1 MAEVE
6 ELLDDVVL
14 RMPTAEAVRARGS
27 RRRSRRRA
35 GVLGV
40 TVAAITV
47 GASWALLPGD
57 GGRDARPAGPARP
70 VGTPTDSPSTE
81 TDHSPYKKGD
91 TLELLSAG
99 ELPQD
104 EKWHW
109 KPAANEPAGGVT
121 DAESA
126 LVKLKTCDGWAQTGN
141 RQGSMLYTTTYKGS
155 RDAAAW
161 QRYAEFDDDA
171 GVDELVENLDTTL
184 STCGFH
190 PVGKAADTHFAGTS
204 EDGRRV
210 RVTVEHG
217 KRWIYVSEVE
227 DGRPGG
233 D

>member
-14 RMPTAEAVRARGS
+14 RMPTADAVRAQGS
-27 RRRSRRRA
+27 RRRGRRRA
-35 GVLGV
+35 AALGV
-40 TVAAITV
+40 AVAAIAV

-70 VGTPTDSPSTE
+70 SGTPTASPSTE
-81 TDHSPYKKGD
+81 VDPSPYKKGD

-99 ELPQD
+99 ELPGD

-109 KPAANEPAGGVT
+109 KSAANEPTGGVT

-126 LVKLKTCDGWAQTGN
+126 FVRLKTCDGWSQSGN
-141 RQGSMLYTTTYKGS
+141 RQGSTMYTTAYKGS

-161 QRYAEFDDDA
+161 QRYAEFDDAA
-171 GVDELVENLDTTL
+171 GVDEVVENLDTTL

-190 PVGKAADTHFAGTS
+190 SVGKAADARFAGTS
-204 EDGRRV
+204 QDGRRV

-227 DGRPGG
+227 DGRPGR

>member
-14 RMPTAEAVRARGS
+14 RMPTAEAVRAQGS
-27 RRRSRRRA
+27 RRRGRRRA
-35 GVLGV
+35 AALGAA
-40 TVAAITV
+40 VAALAV

-70 VGTPTDSPSTE
+70 AGTPTGSPSTE
-81 TDHSPYKKGD
+81 VDYSPYKKGD
-91 TLELLSAG
+91 TIELLSAG

-104 EKWHW
+104 AKWHW
-109 KPAANEPAGGVT
+109 KSDGKEQDT
-121 DAESA
+121 ELS
-126 LVKLKTCDGWAQTGN
+126 LTKLMTCDGWAPADKGIGFIQYSTA
-141 RQGSMLYTTTYKGS
+141 YKGS

-161 QRYAEFDDDA
+161 QRYATFDDDDA
-171 GVDELVENLDTTL
+171 ADVVERLGITL
-184 STCGFH
+184 STCGFK
-190 PVGKAADTHFAGTS
+190 PVGKAADTHFAGTG

-227 DGRPGG
+227 DGRPGR

>member
-14 RMPTAEAVRARGS
+14 RMPTAEAVRAQGS
-27 RRRSRRRA
+27 RRRGRRRA
-35 GVLGV
+35 GVVGV
-40 TVAAITV
+40 VVAAIAV

-57 GGRDARPAGPARP
+57 GGRDARPARP
-70 VGTPTDSPSTE
+70 VGTPTGSPSTE
-81 TDHSPYKKGD
+81 EDPSPYKKGD
-91 TLELLSAG
+91 TIELLSAG

-109 KPAANEPAGGVT
+109 KSTADDPAGEVT
-121 DAESA
+121 DTESA
-126 LVKLKTCDGWAQTGN
+126 LVKLKTCDGWAQSGN
-141 RQGSMLYTTTYKGS
+141 QRSSILYTTAYEGS

-161 QRYAEFDDDA
+161 QRYADFDDAA
-171 GVDELVENLDTTL
+171 GVDEAVDNLGTTL
-184 STCGFH
+184 STCGFK
-190 PVGKAADTHFAGTS
+190 PVGKPADTHFAGTS
-204 EDGRRV
+204 KDGRRV

-227 DGRPGG
+227 YGRPGG